1 LLPLPSIFT
10 LVDLIAMGFTRV
22 CKFFAD
28 LLKTDQYDDMMKELK
43 SLNKDSEQ
51 GIIIEKKIIGKL

>member
-1 LLPLPSIFT
+1 
-10 LVDLIAMGFTRV
+10 MGFTRV

-51 GIIIEKKIIGKL
+51 GIINEKKIIGKFIADSKLKLI

>member
-1 LLPLPSIFT
+1 
-10 LVDLIAMGFTRV
+10 MGFTRV
-22 CKFFAD
+22 CKSVKNCWID

-51 GIIIEKKIIGKL
+51 GIINEKTIIGKL